1 MAWQGIILRTIQE
14 IKSNNEDTTALTSE
28 ASGATMSGKANEYCC
43 PLCENYH
50 EEEGNRAW
58 QQREEEFT
66 IYGDDEPDPFEVLS
80 SDLGNDD

>member
-1 MAWQGIILRTIQE
+1 
-14 IKSNNEDTTALTSE
+14 
-28 ASGATMSGKANEYCC
+28 MSGKAKEYCC
-43 PLCENYH
+43 PLCENYN

>member
-1 MAWQGIILRTIQE
+1 
-14 IKSNNEDTTALTSE
+14 
-28 ASGATMSGKANEYCC
+28 MSGKANEYCC
-43 PLCENYH
+43 PLCENYN

-80 SDLGNDD
+80 SDLGNDDQTRYIDGKTFWRRKGHF